1 VSERPEMEMATAEAV
16 VTDAETSADA
26 VPKVGQCLRAAREA
40 AWLSVTDIAQALK
53 FSPRQVEALE
63 ADDFAALPGNTAVR
77 GFVRSYARFLK
88 LDADP
93 LLHRLDARSPAKLAE
108 VRPPDNMGSAE
119 DAATQRAPLLSLAI
133 VVMLAAL
140 LLGAWH
146 WWGPQTR
153 PSTST
158 AGMAA
163 APAVLPLLP
172 AAPAV
177 DSPAAAG
184 DGTASAAAVAGLVF
198 VFEGHSWVEVGDADG
213 QVLHT
218 GENLAGTRLTLGG
231 KPPFDIVIGN
241 AGRVRLSYDGRE
253 IDLAPHTRADVA
265 RLKLE

>member
-1 VSERPEMEMATAEAV
+1 MSEQPEMAAAEVV

-26 VPKVGQCLRAAREA
+26 VLTVGQCLRAAREA
-40 AWLSVTDIAQALK
+40 ARLSVTDIAQALK

-88 LDADP
+88 LDADT
-93 LLHRLDARSPAKLAE
+93 LLHRLDARSPAQPAE

-119 DAATQRAPLLSLAI
+119 DAATQRALTPLLSLAI

-153 PSTST
+153 PPTST

-163 APAVLPLLP
+163 APAVLPLPPVGP
-172 AAPAV
+172 AADPPV
-177 DSPAAAG
+177 VPGDS
-184 DGTASAAAVAGLVF
+184 TASAAAAAGLVF
-198 VFEGHSWVEVGDADG
+198 VFEDRSWVEVGGADG